1 MHIPLY
7 NDKINRLLQPR
18 TRSRIYGAYSEN
30 QGIADRKKRIIGL
43 FGKKAVYDYPTEAAA
58 VNTGNLLI
66 FLP

>member
-1 MHIPLY
+1 MEIIQ
-7 NDKINRLLQPR
+7 KIRVLQIEKRRSFRRILLAELLLLLV
-18 TRSRIYGAYSEN
+18 G
-30 QGIADRKKRIIGL
+30 IIGL